1 MWKDPSGNITSIES
15 VKSSIQIK
23 GNCPWL
29 EIGAPGPAGKNSSAE
44 EEPQPEKARA
54 ETEEEKKKSKALPQ
68 PGAVSATQNNHI
80 CPP

>member
-54 ETEEEKKKSKALPQ
+54 ETEGKKKIKGPSPS
-68 PGAVSATQNNHI
+68 P
-80 CPP
+80 